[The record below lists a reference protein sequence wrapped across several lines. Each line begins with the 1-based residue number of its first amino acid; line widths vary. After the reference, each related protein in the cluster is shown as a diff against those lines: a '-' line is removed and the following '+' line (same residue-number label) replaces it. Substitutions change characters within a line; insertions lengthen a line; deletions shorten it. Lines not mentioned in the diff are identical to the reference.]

1 MDQLKNLN
9 KAFIGLLKKNYSV
22 GLDGKEESY
31 KIIRTKTAGYLYVD
45 TIYDIDYKTYTE
57 INSSSSYQNYLSFC
71 YKDLFEAEQSNSSA
85 NNYPSYTSTSNKD
98 CWKDFIVPHITYGLF
113 VERGCRFIPIMYPE
127 NDEEF
132 LETLNNRDN
141 RDIWGKN
148 YCYALEA
155 NKVYL
160 IPNIKISSGYKAI
173 DVIFTI
179 KTQDFDKRMADKK
192 RNKKK
197 RLNQRFL
204 AGDDEITEGT
214 DLLWT
219 YE

>member
-31 KIIRTKTAGYLYVD
+31 KIIKTKTAGYFYVD
-45 TIYDIDYKTYTE
+45 DIYDIDYKTYTE

-71 YKDLFEAEQSNSSA
+71 YKDLFEAEQNKSSA

-98 CWKDFIVPHITYGLF
+98 CWKDFIVPHITYNLF
-113 VERGCRFIPIMYPE
+113 VERGCRFFPIMYPE

-132 LETLNNRDN
+132 LKTLNNP
-141 RDIWGKN
+141 DIWGQN
-148 YCYALEA
+148 HCYALEA
-155 NKVYL
+155 DKVYL
-160 IPNIKISSGYKAI
+160 IPNIKISRGYKAI

-179 KTQDFDKRMADKK
+179 KAPDFDERMVDKK
-192 RNKKK
+192 RNKRK
-197 RLNQRFL
+197 RLNQQFL
-204 AGDDEITEGT
+204 ADDDETTEGP

-219 YE
+219 YV